1 MSENQQPEEKPV
13 AVGSLQKD
21 REARTFVVVRQD
33 DESGVS
39 GVGTIVEG
47 VEFSN
52 GQVVVRWLT
61 AVNSVAV
68 FNSLEDFLKVHVKS
82 HLINRTILTF
92 SDGEETIYQKRNS
105 ATEDGEK

>member
-1 MSENQQPEEKPV
+1 MSENQQPEE
-13 AVGSLQKD
+13 AVVSGGSLQKEK
-21 REARTFVVVRQD
+21 EARTFVVMRQD

-39 GVGTIVEG
+39 GIGTIVEG

-68 FNSLEDFLKVHVKS
+68 FNNIEDFLKVHVRS
-82 HLINRTILTF
+82 HLTNRTILTF
-92 SDGEETIYQKRNS
+92 SDGEEQEFRKKS
-105 ATEDGEK
+105 TEE